1 MMTVGRA
8 SDVLISDVQQMLT
21 QLQLAVGFEYIKLC
35 GVFSDDLHV
44 YTEMPND
51 SPVYSF
57 SYLDK
62 ILDFVTDN
70 NLKPW
75 IQLSYMPEK
84 LAKYPNKTI
93 IRLKCQS
100 AKFCRIMVSAGFR
113 ILAPHSCPIWS

>member
-84 LAKYPNKTI
+84 LAKYPNK
-93 IRLKCQS
+93 RLFGSNVSQPNSVASWCQL
-100 AKFCRIMVSAGFR
+100 V
-113 ILAPHSCPIWS
+113 L